1 MRKQD
6 KHRLTARITK
16 GVLTAATIAC
26 LLSANAQ
33 PPTANG
39 ALVGNAERGAK
50 LFSDTY
56 NCYACHGF
64 DAQTGE
70 RRLVPMKYTQE
81 GFIAFVNRSPLPQMP
96 AFADVPAQDLAD
108 IYAYIRSIPEDAPKV
123 SDVPLLNDILNR
135 KMAALGRK

>member
-1 MRKQD
+1 MQPHSTK
-6 KHRLTARITK
+6 RLNNTVR
-16 GVLTAATIAC
+16 VLCATLVLIAAAA
-26 LLSANAQ
+26 SAQ
-33 PPTANG
+33 PPAGN
-39 ALVGNAERGAK
+39 ASLAGNAERGKK

-70 RRLVPMKYTQE
+70 RRLVPMKYTQD

-108 IYAYIRSIPEDAPKV
+108 IYAYIRSIPADAPPV
-123 SDVPLLNDILNR
+123 SEVPLLSKILKR
-135 KMAALGRK
+135 KMDSLAEK

>member
-1 MRKQD
+1 MRMKTS
-6 KHRLTARITK
+6 RLVPTMLLASSLT
-16 GVLTAATIAC
+16 VLCAA
-26 LLSANAQ
+26 ANAQ
-33 PPTANG
+33 PPTGNSG
-39 ALVGNAERGAK
+39 LVGNAQRGAK

-64 DAQTGE
+64 DAQTGQ

-123 SDVPLLNDILNR
+123 SDVPLLNDILQR
-135 KMAALGRK
+135 EMKALGKK